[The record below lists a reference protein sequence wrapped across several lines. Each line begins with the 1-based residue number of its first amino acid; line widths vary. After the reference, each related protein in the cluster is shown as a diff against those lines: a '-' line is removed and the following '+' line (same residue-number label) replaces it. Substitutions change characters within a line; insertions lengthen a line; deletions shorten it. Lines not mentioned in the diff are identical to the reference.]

1 MRASDG
7 MHGKARAC
15 VHDSTSHT
23 PVYQRDAQIEKMER
37 LHGEG
42 TLDHKLV
49 GKLQQLQQLYPSIVK
64 LHQRK
69 QVSHAPSPHHRR
81 AMFS

>member
-1 MRASDG
+1 MQGS
-7 MHGKARAC
+7 
-15 VHDSTSHT
+15 
-23 PVYQRDAQIEKMER
+23 
-37 LHGEG
+37 G

-69 QVSHAPSPHHRR
+69 QVSPLRR
-81 AMFS
+81 IRTTAVISLIDDAHMC

>member
-1 MRASDG
+1 MQGS
-7 MHGKARAC
+7 
-15 VHDSTSHT
+15 
-23 PVYQRDAQIEKMER
+23 
-37 LHGEG
+37 G

-69 QVSHAPSPHHRR
+69 QVGSPCDSTLASMTRYLC
-81 AMFS
+81 

>member
-1 MRASDG
+1 MQGS
-7 MHGKARAC
+7 
-15 VHDSTSHT
+15 
-23 PVYQRDAQIEKMER
+23 
-37 LHGEG
+37 G

-69 QVSHAPSPHHRR
+69 QVSPAPSPPSCHVSYLMDPHLC
-81 AMFS
+81 